1 MVTDEEDDAGPQ
13 AISAGPVGHDS
24 GYGSMRYRQIVES
37 PPYIPPRRQSLH
49 STVYR
54 SEGNAHQKYST
65 ESGRT
70 IEPSMHLQTPLY
82 EDDMPPPL
90 SPRRPS
96 SPAPA
101 PRHEAEEESEPA
113 KEVDDQHTS
122 WLNTINESSGSSA
135 ASVHSRRSSFGL
147 RRKRIRPTSGATEAD
162 FNAALDAAIEV
173 AYDDGF
179 EPDDEEDDE
188 MDLMD
193 DPQYQADPSDPLSHI
208 RRNVELARVNAR
220 EAERQAAI
228 SQARSTE
235 RLQQQSLVAPRNSLD
250 GYGDD
255 EGEEEERMLEEW
267 TRDFVLDDTEYSTQ
281 TKSALPRESDSSS
294 FSGRTWGSIG
304 SSPMSASLPA
314 VAEVANLPS
323 LSTQMNE
330 KSVPPPLHPPPSSA
344 LPPPPAAP
352 GSGSDTSTNGPL
364 NRSAGFSSRGTSPGV
379 RERRLSGMKAKQ
391 LKIETN
397 TGPYGALAQAPKT
410 QPAPAV
416 APLLQAPL
424 DAPMSAY
431 NTDPYLTE
439 DSTPALQSPALFP
452 PSATL
457 ASSRKGSFPLTGSD
471 AGEPVSATA
480 SAITKV
486 TSADSDTL
494 AASTPSSPA
503 RLQSRGATGLRKNF
517 SSSSLRSKSFT
528 AGGDNQEASPNT
540 SLSSVGSATRIPQ
553 VPSPAVPILPTPA
566 ETNFLPKAQSSAG
579 IYLFDCDIHSPNHP
593 GQPNPLAANAPLP
606 LEPCPESSLLR
617 PFWFL
622 RAIYQTIAHPRGGYI
637 TTKLFVP
644 RDIWRV
650 KNLKLKNVEEKVS
663 TCDLLTAAL
672 LKLSKVDTLNAD
684 AVLEEMQFL
693 ETIIDRA
700 KANLSKKLGSEVGL
714 QGVAGTFKNAP
725 TLDIDAASN
734 TDANPPPSATS
745 SNKSYL
751 KSWRKLRSTKS
762 LGVGATPASVARG
775 AGDASSSKEA
785 LTMPSL
791 PMTTSQNPRFPK
803 RDLSQVQCMG
813 PNPSYMGALAR
824 LCDAAQILGMQI
836 FYLEPPPLALFHADL
851 RGRCTDQIAR
861 QVEDPGLKHSSPAQV
876 GLEFCTRHAADFFG
890 FYICRFVFA
899 DIGLMLDKYIK
910 RGGEWVM
917 A

>member
-1 MVTDEEDDAGPQ
+1 MVTDEDDDGGAQ
-13 AISAGPVGHDS
+13 ALSAGPVGHDS

-54 SEGNAHQKYST
+54 CEGNVYQNYST
-65 ESGRT
+65 EPRRT
-70 IEPSMHLQTPLY
+70 AEPSTHLQTPLY
-82 EDDMPPPL
+82 EEDMPPPL
-90 SPRRPS
+90 SPRRPL
-96 SPAPA
+96 SPDPA
-101 PRHEAEEESEPA
+101 PRLEAEEDFEPI
-113 KEVDDQHTS
+113 KEINDQHTS

-147 RRKRIRPTSGATEAD
+147 RRKRIRAASGATEAD
-162 FNAALDAAIEV
+162 FNAALDAAIET

-188 MDLMD
+188 IDPMD
-193 DPQYQADPSDPLSHI
+193 DPQYQADPPHPLTNI
-208 RRNVELARVNAR
+208 RRNVELARDNAR

-228 SQARSTE
+228 SRARSTE
-235 RLQQQSLVAPRNSLD
+235 RLQQQSLVPPRNSLD
-250 GYGDD
+250 EYGDD
-255 EGEEEERMLEEW
+255 EGDEEERMLEEW

-281 TKSALPRESDSSS
+281 TKSALPRQSDSSG

-323 LSTQMNE
+323 LSAQVNE

-344 LPPPPAAP
+344 LPPPPAPP
-352 GSGSDTSTNGPL
+352 GSGSDTSTNAPL
-364 NRSAGFSSRGTSPGV
+364 PRSTGFSSRGTSPGV

-397 TGPYGALAQAPKT
+397 TSPYGPLAQAPKT

-416 APLLQAPL
+416 APMLQAPL
-424 DAPMSAY
+424 DPPLSAY
-431 NTDPYLTE
+431 NPDPYATE
-439 DSTPALQSPALFP
+439 ESTRALHSPALKESFP
-452 PSATL
+452 TSATL
-457 ASSRKGSFPLTGSD
+457 ASSRKGSFPLMGSD
-471 AGEPVSATA
+471 AGDPLSATA
-480 SAITKV
+480 SAITKI

-494 AASTPSSPA
+494 ATSTPSSPA

-528 AGGDNQEASPNT
+528 AGGDNQEPSPNT
-540 SLSSVGSATRIPQ
+540 SLSSIGSATRIPQ
-553 VPSPAVPILPTPA
+553 VPSPAVPVLPTPA
-566 ETNFLPKAQSSAG
+566 ETNFLPKGQPSAG
-579 IYLFDCDIHSPNHP
+579 IYLFDCDIHSPTHP

-672 LKLSKVDTLNAD
+672 LKLGKVDTLNAD

-693 ETIIDRA
+693 ETVMDRA
-700 KANLSKKLGSEVGL
+700 QANLSKKLGSEVGV
-714 QGVAGTFKNAP
+714 QGAAGAFKNAP
-725 TLDIDAASN
+725 TTDIDGASN
-734 TDANPPPSATS
+734 TDANPTPSATG
-745 SNKSYL
+745 SNKSFV

-762 LGVGATPASVARG
+762 LGAGATPASVARSG
-775 AGDASSSKEA
+775 GDASSGTKEA
-785 LTMPSL
+785 PTMPSL
-791 PMTTSQNPRFPK
+791 PMTTTQNPRFPK

-824 LCDAAQILGMQI
+824 LCDAAQILGMHASTLKP
-836 FYLEPPPLALFHADL
+836 FPLLLSLPYFTPSNAD
-851 RGRCTDQIAR
+851 
-861 QVEDPGLKHSSPAQV
+861 S
-876 GLEFCTRHAADFFG
+876 
-890 FYICRFVFA
+890 
-899 DIGLMLDKYIK
+899 
-910 RGGEWVM
+910 
-917 A
+917 